1 MSKVYLNGQPVEHP
15 HEVHEHVSPVSLYN
29 KIIGILFVLTGLTY
43 AVSFAD
49 LGAAS
54 LTVAMLVAFV
64 KATLVIAYFM
74 HLKYDDKYHLFVF
87 AGTVL
92 FVGIFFGF
100 ILFDMGARSRLNDEQ
115 ETFVRIRDEANAGRA
130 LKVGVDNVPERAER
144 IRAEV
149 AAHGGPHVEGEHGG
163 EHAAPAGHGPAVKAV
178 QGQPDAKQLEGAH
191 KNGSDGQR
199 NSAPA
204 GQDVAAH

>member
-29 KIIGILFVLTGLTY
+29 KIIAILFVLTGLTY

-64 KATLVIAYFM
+64 KASLVVAYFM
-74 HLKYDDKYHLFVF
+74 HLKYDDKYHLFIF

-100 ILFDMGARSRLNDEQ
+100 TMFDMDARNRLNDEQ
-115 ETFVRIRDEANAGRA
+115 ETFVRVREQENAGNP

-149 AAHGGPHVEGEHGG
+149 AAHGGPHAQGHGG
-163 EHAAPAGHGPAVKAV
+163 EHGAPAGHGPAVKAA
-178 QGQPDAKQLEGAH
+178 QGQPDTKHVEGAH
-191 KNGSDGQR
+191 KDGSNGER
-199 NSAPA
+199 KSAPA

>member
-1 MSKVYLNGQPVEHP
+1 MSKVYLNGQPVENP
-15 HEVHEHVSPVSLYN
+15 HEVHEHLSPVSLYN

-87 AGTVL
+87 AGTIL

-100 ILFDMGARSRLNDEQ
+100 TLFDMDARKRLNDEQ
-115 ETFVRIRDEANAGRA
+115 ETFVRIRDEANAGRP

-149 AAHGGPHVEGEHGG
+149 AAHGGPEHGG
-163 EHAAPAGHGPAVKAV
+163 GHATPAAKAAE
-178 QGQPDAKQLEGAH
+178 GQP
-191 KNGSDGQR
+191 
-199 NSAPA
+199 
-204 GQDVAAH
+204 AAH